1 MAGIEGHGLAGASIE
16 DETTVLFASADEG
29 EATLPELR
37 TRRLLLVGLQPLAS
51 YEVQVTSGFAPGS
64 PAWRTSAEAG
74 GEGTLSVPWDGVRDG
89 RLRLKRVR

>member
-1 MAGIEGHGLAGASIE
+1 
-16 DETTVLFASADEG
+16 
-29 EATLPELR
+29 
-37 TRRLLLVGLQPLAS
+37 VGLQPLAS